1 VSDLRALLPYLRRYR
16 GRIVLGL
23 IAITIS
29 NVFSVAIPRYIGGVF
44 DSLTHAAGS
53 VPPTPSYLLQQAL
66 IILGLSIGSGLFLF
80 LTRQTIIVM
89 SRLLERDLRDDFLR
103 TVQRKPMSY
112 FHRTPT
118 GDVMALATNDIN
130 AVREFVGPAIMYSA
144 NTVTTFAFA
153 ITMMLML
160 NWKMTL
166 LAMIPLPLVSYTV
179 YYIGKRVHSLFTE
192 VQAKFAELTSHAQE
206 HLSGARVIRAYVREA
221 YSVDVFAALSASY
234 RQKNIRLTK
243 IQALMM
249 PTMIALIGLSQ
260 LIVLVVGGMEVAAGR
275 ATIGTITQFSAYI
288 GQLIWPVIAIGWVT
302 NLIQR
307 GAASMK
313 RLSAAMSRAPEPY
326 TRPAGELPLEEA
338 EEKIR
343 GEIEFRN
350 VSYRYGE
357 DLPLVLEGI
366 SFHLRAGRTLAIIGT
381 TGAGKSTLVDLVARV
396 DAPTSG
402 EILVDGRRIEEIPL
416 EEMRAAI
423 GMVTQESFLF
433 SDTVAGNIRF
443 GRREADMEEVV
454 EAARIADVL
463 ENIESFPRGFETI
476 VGERGITLS
485 GGQKQRTS
493 IARAVLRRPRVMIL
507 DDALSAVDT
516 ETEEHILSELR
527 GVMQNR
533 TTILIAHR
541 ISTVKDADEILVMH
555 QGRIVER
562 GTHEQ
567 LLEQKREYARVYER
581 QLLEDQLATL

>member
-1 VSDLRALLPYLRRYR
+1 MSDLRALLPYLRRYR
-16 GRIVLGL
+16 GRIIAGL

-44 DSLTHAAGS
+44 DSLTHAPGS
-53 VPPTPSYLLQQAL
+53 VPPTASYLLTQAL
-66 IILGLSIGSGLFLF
+66 IILGLSIGSGVFLF

-89 SRLLERDLRDDFLR
+89 SRLVERDLRDDFLR
-103 TVQRKPMSY
+103 TVQRKPMRY
-112 FHRTPT
+112 FRRTTT

-153 ITMMLML
+153 VTMMLIL

-179 YYIGKRVHSLFTE
+179 YNIGKRVHGLFTD

-221 YSVDVFAALSASY
+221 YSVDAFSALSVAY
-234 RQKNIRLTK
+234 KQKNIKLTK
-243 IQALMM
+243 VQALMM
-249 PTMIALIGLSQ
+249 PTMIALIGISQ
-260 LIVLVVGGMEVAAGR
+260 LIVLMVGGMEVAAGN

-288 GQLIWPVIAIGWVT
+288 AQLIWPVIAIGWVT

-307 GAASMK
+307 GSASMK
-313 RLSAAMSRAPEPY
+313 RLSTAMTQEPEPY
-326 TRPAGELPLEEA
+326 THPAGELVPEQIDGH
-338 EEKIR
+338 IR

-350 VSYRYGE
+350 VVFRYAE
-357 DLPLVLEGI
+357 NLPPALDGV
-366 SFHLRAGRTLAIIGT
+366 SFHLRAGHTLAIIGT
-381 TGAGKSTLVDLVARV
+381 TGSGKSTLVDLISRV
-396 DAPTSG
+396 DAPESG
-402 EILVDGRRIEEIPL
+402 EILIDGRPINTIPL
-416 EEMRAAI
+416 EEMRAAV

-443 GRREADMEEVV
+443 GRYDAGEEDVV
-454 EAARIADVL
+454 ESARIADVL

-493 IARAVLRRPRVMIL
+493 IARAVLRRPRILIL

-527 GVMQNR
+527 GVMENR

-541 ISTVKDADEILVMH
+541 ISTVKDADEILVMDD
-555 QGRIVER
+555 GRIVER

-567 LLEQKREYARVYER
+567 LLELKGEYARVYER
-581 QLLEDQLATL
+581 QLLEEQLATL